1 MHCTSYARQA
11 SWLLA
16 EVKRR
21 QAPAPNIE
29 GRDTVVLNDKHS
41 SRPRPPVDELRKKAI
56 LVCLRNRIL
65 VDCDR
70 MDMGE
75 GTRNASSR
83 SRVVQSSTKSSI
95 NQVFH
100 QPSLP
105 HSVIEDEGEM
115 SSHLLAKSHKRK
127 AKSPS
132 LVKFCSVSRSCAG
145 RGRVVTGDNE
155 HVVAKSTT
163 GSDRL
168 TQPPCP
174 PNSQPHQ
181 HWITECTQDMKIRV

>member
-65 VDCDR
+65 VDYDR

-83 SRVVQSSTKSSI
+83 SRVVAVI
-95 NQVFH
+95 NQVFLT
-100 QPSLP
+100 PSSRTREKCRRICWQKAI
-105 HSVIEDEGEM
+105 SVKQRARLL
-115 SSHLLAKSHKRK
+115 SSSVL
-127 AKSPS
+127 SPGAARA
-132 LVKFCSVSRSCAG
+132 VVVS
-145 RGRVVTGDNE
+145 
-155 HVVAKSTT
+155 
-163 GSDRL
+163 
-168 TQPPCP
+168 
-174 PNSQPHQ
+174 
-181 HWITECTQDMKIRV
+181 